1 MTNDAALPAAM
12 RAIVA
17 DPGAAALRV
26 VERPVPSP
34 RHGEVLLKIAAAGLN
49 GADLSQRRGRYPMP
63 PGAPDILGLEAA
75 GEIVALGDG
84 VAQWKKGD
92 KVCALLVGGGY
103 GEYCAV
109 PAVQCL
115 PVPEGLSVVEAAAL
129 PECVITVWLNA
140 FELGGLK
147 PGERLLVHGGASG
160 IGTTAIQIA
169 RALGA
174 IVYTTAG
181 SDEKCR
187 RCIDLGARRA
197 IDYKREDFVAAIEA
211 EAGAKAID
219 VILDMVGGDYVMK
232 DARLLAQ
239 GGRLVLIAAKKGSK
253 VEIDYQAFTEK
264 DARLTGS
271 RLRPRPIAEKGRL
284 VAAVRKAVWPL
295 IEDGRFRPV
304 IDSTFP
310 LAEANA
316 AHAHMESGRHIGKI
330 LLTV

>member
-1 MTNDAALPAAM
+1 MTSDAALPATM
-12 RAIVA
+12 RAIIA
-17 DPGAAALRV
+17 DPGAILRV
-26 VERPVPSP
+26 VEQPIPVP
-34 RHGEVLLKIAAAGLN
+34 RHGEVLIKIAAAGLN

-75 GEIVALGDG
+75 GEIMALGEG
-84 VAQWKKGD
+84 VTQWKKGD

-103 GEYCAV
+103 GDYCAV

-115 PVPEGLSVVEAAAL
+115 PVPQGLSVIEAAAL
-129 PECVITVWLNA
+129 PECVITVWLNV
-140 FELGGLK
+140 FELGGLR

-169 RALGA
+169 QALGA
-174 IVYTTAG
+174 IVYATAG
-181 SDEKCR
+181 SEEKCR
-187 RCIDLGARRA
+187 RCTDLGARRA
-197 IDYKREDFVAAIEA
+197 IDYRREDFVAAIEA
-211 EAGAKAID
+211 EAGTKSID

-239 GGRLVLIAAKKGSK
+239 GGRLVMIAAKKGSK

-295 IEDGRFRPV
+295 IADGRFRPV

-316 AHAHMESGRHIGKI
+316 AHAHMESGKHIGKI
-330 LLTV
+330 LLTM

>member
-1 MTNDAALPAAM
+1 MTSDAALPATM
-12 RAIVA
+12 RAIIA
-17 DPGAAALRV
+17 DPGAILRV
-26 VERPVPSP
+26 VERPIPVP
-34 RHGEVLLKIAAAGLN
+34 RHGEVLIKIAAAGLN
-49 GADLSQRRGRYPMP
+49 GADLSQRCGRYPMP

-75 GEIVALGDG
+75 GEIVALGEG
-84 VAQWKKGD
+84 VTQWKKGD

-103 GEYCAV
+103 GDYCAV

-115 PVPEGLSVVEAAAL
+115 PVPQGLSVIEAAAL
-129 PECVITVWLNA
+129 PECVITVWLNV
-140 FELGGLK
+140 FELGGLR

-169 RALGA
+169 QALGA
-174 IVYTTAG
+174 IVYATAG
-181 SDEKCR
+181 SEEKCR
-187 RCIDLGARRA
+187 RCTDLGARRA
-197 IDYKREDFVAAIEA
+197 IDYRREDFVAAIEA
-211 EAGAKAID
+211 EAGTKSID

-295 IEDGRFRPV
+295 IADGRFRPV

-316 AHAHMESGRHIGKI
+316 AHAHMESGKHIGKI
-330 LLTV
+330 LLTM

>member
-1 MTNDAALPAAM
+1 MTNDAAFPAAM